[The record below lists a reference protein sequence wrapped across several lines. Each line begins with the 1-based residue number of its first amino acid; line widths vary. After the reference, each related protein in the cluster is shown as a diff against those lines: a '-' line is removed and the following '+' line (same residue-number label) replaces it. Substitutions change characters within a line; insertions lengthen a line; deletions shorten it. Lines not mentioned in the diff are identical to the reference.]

1 MKYSIRDITR
11 ADLYAVLALNQSE
24 VPHVGGLEMIA
35 LQDFQATAVYFRA
48 ATSDEGEILAFL
60 VGLGPGADYASLNYR
75 WFSERYEKFA
85 YIDRIAVAENARR
98 RGIAAALYEDFAEA
112 SRSWSPMLCC
122 EVNLLPPN
130 PGSMAFHERLGFSR
144 AGTLETQGGA
154 KKVAL
159 LVKDLAA

>member
-1 MKYSIRDITR
+1 MKYSIRDTTP
-11 ADLYAVLALNQSE
+11 ADLDAVLALNQSE
-24 VPHVGGLEMIA
+24 VPQVGSLEMNA
-35 LQDFQATAVYFRA
+35 LQAFLASAVYFRA
-48 ATSDEGEILAFL
+48 ATNDEGELLAFM

-85 YIDRIAVAENARR
+85 YIDRIAVAKNARR
-98 RGIAAALYEDFAEA
+98 RGIAAALYADFAEA
-112 SRSWSPMLCC
+112 SKPWSPMLCC

-144 AGTLETQGGA
+144 AGTLATQGGA
-154 KKVAL
+154 KKVAM